1 MSIQISISNAIGSR
15 DVIGS
20 SIDPDAQ
27 AFITAASITDA
38 TEKSAI
44 NTLVTDLKGFNIWSK
59 LRACYPFVGGTAST
73 HKFNLKNP
81 LDTNAAFRINWSGG
95 ITHSSNGVLFGGV
108 NGYGNTNF
116 RSNLFT
122 SANNFGLSS
131 YVRNNNDAGGD
142 IGVFAPDL
150 RYVASRLSG
159 FSYFGIGNT
168 YIAGATTN
176 SQGFWNIN
184 RTSASVVKAFKNGSS
199 FATGTT
205 GAGTLSSENL
215 FVGALNQSS
224 SANYYTGK
232 EHSFDAIH
240 DGLTDAEA
248 ANFYTAVQAFQTTLG
263 RQV

>member
-1 MSIQISISNAIGSR
+1 MIGYGNSLFLATHGILARSGSGPSFDPNAQSFITTAGITNPTQQNAIN
-15 DVIGS
+15 
-20 SIDPDAQ
+20 A
-27 AFITAASITDA
+27 
-38 TEKSAI
+38 
-44 NTLVTDLKGFNIWSK
+44 LVVDLKAYGIWTKGF
-59 LRACYPFVGGTAST
+59 AFYPYVGGTSST
-73 HKFNLKNP
+73 HSYNLKNP
-81 LDTNAAFRINWSGG
+81 AQYQINWSGG

-131 YVRNNNDAGGD
+131 YVRNNNDVGGD